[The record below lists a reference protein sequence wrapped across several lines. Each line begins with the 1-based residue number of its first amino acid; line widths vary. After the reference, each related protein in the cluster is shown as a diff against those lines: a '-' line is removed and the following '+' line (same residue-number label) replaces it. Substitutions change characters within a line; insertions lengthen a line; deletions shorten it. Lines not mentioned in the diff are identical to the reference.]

1 MLTTLASMFTSVH
14 HVLLLLFCRCAS
26 PSLNLTKARFIEKQK
41 RKVNAL
47 RKRRTAFNIF
57 CCRLVC
63 WPQQYLPMNT
73 TEDEDTT
80 AALHCRTN
88 VARLRRETFQNNR
101 FHWWNKPDE
110 PLLMMLRFQALISP
124 TAGVDGDA
132 TETRGDC
139 MCAHFQ
145 HRAWM
150 VQQTCRQYTC
160 ILKKKRK
167 RRLQLCSPVNGT
179 ATLRSCIGGRTP
191 RQCARS
197 LADSGEHTSLNE
209 QTAFLYN
216 HHQWN
221 EKWLEVSCFTPTT
234 TAVFIFIRS
243 TLLLLSNSKKGLEA
257 AGSSGLDFSAIMWS

>member
-14 HVLLLLFCRCAS
+14 HVLLLLFCKCAS

-167 RRLQLCSPVNGT
+167 RRLQLCSPVHWHRDAAVLHWRKN
-179 ATLRSCIGGRTP
+179 ATSVCTESCWQWRTHFSKWTDSLPVQPSPMKWEVTRGFMLHSNNHSCIN
-191 RQCARS
+191 
-197 LADSGEHTSLNE
+197 LH
-209 QTAFLYN
+209 
-216 HHQWN
+216 
-221 EKWLEVSCFTPTT
+221 
-234 TAVFIFIRS
+234 
-243 TLLLLSNSKKGLEA
+243 
-257 AGSSGLDFSAIMWS
+257 